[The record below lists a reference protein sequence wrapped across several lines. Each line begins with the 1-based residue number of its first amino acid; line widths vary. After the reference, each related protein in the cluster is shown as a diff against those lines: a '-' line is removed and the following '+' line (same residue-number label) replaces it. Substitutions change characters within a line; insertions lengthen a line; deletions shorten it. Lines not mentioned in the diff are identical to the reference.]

1 MVKLHFNYKDLF
13 RSARLAFSIQRV
25 WINFVGLVVGFVVY
39 DVLTYVSFLAAG
51 KGFVPMW
58 ERFGL
63 FPCLYG
69 IGGPWYSWLIFWV
82 GVILLIAI
90 LLLTNTAVSR
100 AVYMNLKGE
109 TFYTWKEAFGFSLKR
124 WGSVLA
130 APTAIIGIIAF
141 FVVGA
146 IIMGLIGRIPYVG
159 ELGTAFMTIFY
170 MSSALFVFFL
180 ILVLGVALFFVPS
193 IIATTNEDAFEAV
206 FQSFS
211 ISTGQPWR
219 IIGYGVVVA
228 VIEILAFVILAWAVK
243 EAFLIFNFL
252 FVIGM
257 GPKFLD
263 LMNNGLA
270 LVQSWVYPTLNWIQY
285 AFGSLSQYF
294 YFARDFVPKEVP
306 VVMEISAWIFA
317 ISMLAVGVLVV
328 AYAEATGN
336 AGVTLMY
343 LVMRKHQDDENL
355 LERKEEEEE
364 EEETEETAG
373 ESEEKEE
380 AKTEEGEPKAS
391 DESATD
397 DAEKQASDENKK
409 E

>member
-13 RSARLAFSIQRV
+13 RSARLAFSLQRV
-25 WINFVGLVVGFVVY
+25 WINFLGLVIGFLTY
-39 DVLTYVSFLAAG
+39 DVLTYVSFLVAG
-51 KGFVPMW
+51 RGFVPMW

-69 IGGPWYSWLIFWV
+69 IGGPWYSWLIFWI

-109 TFYTWKEAFGFSLKR
+109 TFYTWKEAFGFALKR

-141 FVVGA
+141 FVAGA
-146 IIMGLIGRIPYVG
+146 LIMGLLGRIPYVG

-170 MSSALFVFFL
+170 MGSALFVFFL
-180 ILVLGVALFFVPS
+180 VLVLIVALFFVPS

-219 IIGYGVVVA
+219 IIGYGIVVG

-252 FVIGM
+252 FVVGM
-257 GPKFLD
+257 GHKFLD

-285 AFGSLSQYF
+285 AFGNLSQYF
-294 YFARDFVPKEVP
+294 YFARDFVPKDVP

-317 ISMLAVGVLVV
+317 ISMLAVGALVV

-336 AGVTLMY
+336 AGITLMY

-364 EEETEETAG
+364 EEEEEETSE
-373 ESEEKEE
+373 ESEEKKEETKEE
-380 AKTEEGEPKAS
+380 ASEEKSAS
-391 DESATD
+391 DESE
-397 DAEKQASDENKK
+397 EKKESDEEKK

>member
-1 MVKLHFNYKDLF
+1 MVKLHFNFKDLF

-25 WINFVGLVVGFVVY
+25 WINFVGLVIGFLLY
-39 DVLTYVSFLAAG
+39 DVFTYVSFLASG

-63 FPCLYG
+63 FPCLFG
-69 IGGPWYSWLIFWV
+69 LGGPWYSWVLFWV
-82 GVILLIAI
+82 GVLLLVAI
-90 LLLTNTAVSR
+90 ILLTNTAVSR

-124 WGSVLA
+124 WGSTVA
-130 APTAIIGIIAF
+130 APTAIIGIVLF
-141 FVVGA
+141 FAIGA
-146 IIMGLIGRIPYVG
+146 IIMGLLGRIPYVG
-159 ELGTAFMTIFY
+159 ELGTALMTLFY

-180 ILVLGVALFFVPS
+180 ILVLIVALFFVPS

-219 IIGYGVVVA
+219 IIGYGFVVFV
-228 VIEILAFVILAWAVK
+228 VEVLGFVILAWAVK

-252 FVIGM
+252 FVVGM
-257 GPKFLD
+257 GHKFLD
-263 LMNNGLA
+263 LMNNGMA

-285 AFGSLSQYF
+285 AFGDFSRYF
-294 YFARDFVPKEVP
+294 YFARDFVPKDVP

-317 ISMLAVGVLVV
+317 ISMLAVGGLVV
-328 AYAEATGN
+328 SYAAAIGN
-336 AGVTLMY
+336 SGLTLMY

-364 EEETEETAG
+364 EEEEEKTSEETQTEDSA
-373 ESEEKEE
+373 ESEKSEDENTSSGEKEE
-380 AKTEEGEPKAS
+380 KT
-391 DESATD
+391 DE
-397 DAEKQASDENKK
+397 
-409 E
+409 